1 MQLYLASLIALFG
14 VAAYVTLHDAWI
26 GCRRREAGTHRVFAG
41 LAAVTALYCLA
52 IAGFAIAPQQAVSV
66 GVEAVWWICEM
77 SQAALLMAFVA
88 RFTGQDHRPL
98 RLGLTAGLGLFA
110 LAAVFLPDGLRS
122 GPLAGLRSSTLPW
135 GETVHI
141 LDGPYGLVYMGMLVV
156 IVACFAFSGAA
167 AWRAWRGSRSGR
179 QLALLVSLALIA
191 LAVANSVFADLT
203 GRPTVS
209 LIPHSFV
216 LLAAI
221 MGHVLSAELAR
232 AGELEARLRRAEQF
246 AVVGRLAGGVAHDFG
261 NILTGI
267 VGHAE
272 LLSERLGEGTTERQQ
287 ADAITAAAGRGT
299 ALTRQLLA
307 FARGSP
313 AGGSPGGTDA
323 HAVLG
328 EVAGLIRAGAAG
340 IEVRLDLTLEEAP
353 VACDPARLH
362 AALLNLAVNARDAM
376 PHGGVLRLATA
387 RRDPPAGLAL
397 RHVPTPGPLLEIT
410 VGDSGQGIPAAVL
423 PRIFDL
429 QYTTKGEL
437 GTGLGLPQVD
447 ELVRDAGGC
456 LAVETSLGNG
466 TTFRLW
472 LPLDDKVGSGLHA
485 PHGSRVLLVAGNTTL
500 DQMLA
505 SGLGQ
510 LGYEIAR
517 LSHDDHSRLRAAVVD
532 IDHAGSD
539 GLERIRALQD
549 RLPVVVLAD
558 DPRHV
563 PAGESTVVLG
573 KPADLA
579 AIGRA
584 LRKATPSGRLRSS
597 ALA

>member
-14 VAAYVTLHDAWI
+14 VAAYVALHDAWI
-26 GCRRREAGTHRVFAG
+26 GLRRREAGTHRVFAG
-41 LAAVTALYCLA
+41 LAAVTAIYCLGA
-52 IAGFAIAPQQAVSV
+52 AAFQAAPQQAVDL
-66 GVEAVWWICEM
+66 GVERVWWICEM
-77 SQAALLMAFVA
+77 ALAALLMLFVA
-88 RFTGQDHRPL
+88 RFTGQDHRRL
-98 RLGLTAGLGLFA
+98 RYGLTCALLLVA
-110 LAAVFLPDGLRS
+110 LAAVFLPEGLRS
-122 GPLAGLRSSTLPW
+122 GPLAGYLVWTMPW
-135 GETVHI
+135 GETVYH
-141 LDGPYGLVYMGMLVV
+141 LEGPFGLAYSGMLTL
-156 IVACFAFSGAA
+156 VAASFAFSGWA

-179 QLALLVSLALIA
+179 QLALLLSLAAIT
-191 LAVANSVFADLT
+191 LAVLNSVAADFAI
-203 GRPTVS
+203 VS
-209 LIPHSFV
+209 SVSVIPHSFV

-221 MGHVLSAELAR
+221 MGHVLSAELAH

-272 LLSERLGEGTTERQQ
+272 LLADRLESGSTAREQV
-287 ADAITAAAGRGT
+287 DAISAAAGRGT

-323 HAVLG
+323 HVVIG

-340 IEVRLDLTLEEAP
+340 IEVHLDLARHQAP

-376 PHGGVLRLATA
+376 PHGGVLRLSTA
-387 RRDPPAGLAL
+387 RRDPPAGTAL
-397 RHVPTPGPLLEIT
+397 RHVQAPGPLLEIA

-429 QYTTKGEL
+429 QYTTKGDF
-437 GTGLGLPQVD
+437 GTGLGLTQVD

-456 LAVETSLGNG
+456 LAVETSPGNG
-466 TTFRLW
+466 TTVRLW
-472 LPLDDKVGSGLHA
+472 LPLHEKVGSGLHA

-517 LSHDDHSRLRAAVVD
+517 PGSDEHSRLRAAVVD
-532 IDHAGSD
+532 LDHAGND

-558 DPRHV
+558 DPRRV
-563 PAGESTVVLG
+563 PAGESTVVLP

-584 LRKATPSGRLRSS
+584 LKQATESDRLRSKTPV
-597 ALA
+597 

>member
-14 VAAYVTLHDAWI
+14 VAAYVALHDAWI
-26 GCRRREAGTHRVFAG
+26 GFRRREAGTHRVFAG
-41 LAAVTALYCLA
+41 LAAVTAIYCLSA
-52 IAGFAIAPQQAVSV
+52 AAFQAAPQQAVDL
-66 GVEAVWWICEM
+66 GVECVWWICEM
-77 SQAALLMAFVA
+77 SLAALLLLFVA
-88 RFTGQDHRPL
+88 RFTGQDHRQL
-98 RLGLTAGLGLFA
+98 RVGLTSALILVA
-110 LAAVFLPDGLRS
+110 LAAVFLPEGLRS
-122 GPLAGLRSSTLPW
+122 GPLAGYHGWTLPW

-141 LDGPYGLVYMGMLVV
+141 LEGPYGLSYYGMLALVA
-156 IVACFAFSGAA
+156 ACFAFSGCA

-179 QLALLVSLALIA
+179 QLALLLSLAAIA
-191 LAVANSVFADLT
+191 LAVVNSAVADLT
-203 GRPTVS
+203 MLPTVS
-209 LIPHSFV
+209 VIPHSFV
-216 LLAAI
+216 FLAAI

-272 LLSERLGEGTTERQQ
+272 MLTERLGEGTTERDQ

-313 AGGSPGGTDA
+313 AGGGAASGTDA
-323 HAVLG
+323 HVVIG

-340 IEVRLDLTLEEAP
+340 IEVRLDLAPGEAP
-353 VACDPARLH
+353 VVCDPARLH

-376 PHGGVLRLATA
+376 PHGGVLRLSTA
-387 RRDPPAGLAL
+387 QRGPPAGIAL
-397 RHVPTPGPLLEIT
+397 RHVPTPGPLLEIA
-410 VGDSGQGIPAAVL
+410 VGDSGEGISAAVL

-429 QYTTKGEL
+429 QYTTKGGL

-456 LAVETSLGNG
+456 LAVETSPGAG

-472 LPLDDKVGSGLHA
+472 LPLHEKVGSGLHA

-517 LSHDDHSRLRAAVVD
+517 LGHDDHSRLRAAVVD
-532 IDHAGSD
+532 LDHAGND

-558 DPRHV
+558 DPGHV
-563 PAGESTVVLG
+563 PVGESTVVLS

-584 LRKATPSGRLRSS
+584 LRQATASDRKTSV
-597 ALA
+597 

>member
-1 MQLYLASLIALFG
+1 VQLYLASLIALFG
-14 VAAYVTLHDAWI
+14 VAAYVALHDAWI
-26 GCRRREAGTHRVFAG
+26 GLRRREAGTHRVFAG
-41 LAAVTALYCLA
+41 LAGMTALYCLA
-52 IAGFAIAPQQAVSV
+52 IAAFAIAPQQAVDA
-66 GVEAVWWICEM
+66 GVESAWWICEM

-88 RFTGQDHRPL
+88 RFTGQDHRRL

-110 LAAVFLPDGLRS
+110 LAAVTLPDGLRS
-122 GPLAGLRSSTLPW
+122 GPLKGLQSCVLPW
-135 GETVHI
+135 GETLHV
-141 LDGPYGLVYMGMLVV
+141 LDGPYGLAYFGMLAL
-156 IVACFAFSGAA
+156 IAACFAFSGAA

-191 LAVANSVFADLT
+191 LAVVNSVVADLT
-203 GRPTVS
+203 GRPTVP

-272 LLSERLGEGTTERQQ
+272 LLADRLGEGTAERGQV
-287 ADAITAAAGRGT
+287 AAIAAAAGRGT

-313 AGGSPGGTDA
+313 AGGSPSGTDA
-323 HAVLG
+323 HAVIG

-340 IEVRLDLTLEEAP
+340 IEVRLDLAQDEAP

-376 PHGGVLRLATA
+376 PHGGVLRLSTA
-387 RRDPPAGLAL
+387 RRGPPAGAAL
-397 RHVPTPGPLLEIT
+397 RHAPSPGPLLEIA
-410 VGDSGQGIPAAVL
+410 VGDSGQGIPGDVL
-423 PRIFDL
+423 PHIFDL
-429 QYTTKGEL
+429 QYTTKGGL

-456 LAVETSLGNG
+456 LAVETIAGRG

-472 LPLDDKVGSGLHA
+472 LPLQDKVGSGLHA
-485 PHGSRVLLVAGNTTL
+485 PQGSRVLLVAGNTTL

-510 LGYEIAR
+510 LGYDIAR
-517 LSHDDHSRLRAAVVD
+517 LGQDDRSRLRAAVVD

-539 GLERIRALQD
+539 GLARVRALQEH
-549 RLPVVVLAD
+549 LPVVVLAD
-558 DPRHV
+558 DPGQWG
-563 PAGESTVVLG
+563 AGDTTVVLP

-584 LRKATPSGRLRSS
+584 LRKATASGRLRSDP
-597 ALA
+597 AV

>member
-14 VAAYVTLHDAWI
+14 VAAYVALHDAWI
-26 GCRRREAGTHRVFAG
+26 GFRRREAGTHRVFAG
-41 LAAVTALYCLA
+41 LAAVTAVYCLSA
-52 IAGFAIAPQQAVSV
+52 AAFQSAPRQAVEL
-66 GVEAVWWICEM
+66 GVERVWWICEM
-77 SQAALLMAFVA
+77 SMAALLMLFVA
-88 RFTGQDHRPL
+88 RFTGQDHRRL
-98 RLGLTAGLGLFA
+98 RYGLTSALILVA
-110 LAAVFLPDGLRS
+110 LAAVFLPDGLHS
-122 GPLAGLRSSTLPW
+122 GPLAGYHGWTLPW
-135 GETVHI
+135 GETVY
-141 LDGPYGLVYMGMLVV
+141 LLEGPYGPAYYGMLAL
-156 IVACFAFSGAA
+156 VATCLAFSCSST
-167 AWRAWRGSRSGR
+167 WRAWRGSRSGR
-179 QLALLVSLALIA
+179 QLALLLSLAAIT
-191 LAVANSVFADLT
+191 LAVVNSVAADLT
-203 GRPTVS
+203 MLSTVS
-209 LIPHSFV
+209 VIPHSFV
-216 LLAAI
+216 FLAAI

-272 LLSERLGEGTTERQQ
+272 LLTERLGAGTTERDQ
-287 ADAITAAAGRGT
+287 ADAITAAAARGT

-313 AGGSPGGTDA
+313 AGGSPSGTDA
-323 HAVLG
+323 HVVIG

-340 IEVRLDLTLEEAP
+340 IEVRLDLAQEEAP
-353 VACDPARLH
+353 VTCDPARLH

-376 PHGGVLRLATA
+376 PHGGVLRLSTA
-387 RRDPPAGLAL
+387 RRGPPAGAVL
-397 RHVPTPGPLLEIT
+397 RHVPSPGLLLEIA
-410 VGDSGQGIPAAVL
+410 VGDSGQGIAADIL

-456 LAVETSLGNG
+456 LAIETSPGNG
-466 TTFRLW
+466 TTVRLW
-472 LPLDDKVGSGLHA
+472 LPLHDKVGSGLHA
-485 PHGSRVLLVAGNTTL
+485 PHGSRLLLVAGNTTL

-517 LSHDDHSRLRAAVVD
+517 PDHDDHSRLRAAVVD

-539 GLERIRALQD
+539 GLARIRALQD

-558 DPRHV
+558 DPRQV
-563 PAGESTVVLG
+563 PAGESTVVLP

-584 LRKATPSGRLRSS
+584 LRKATASGRKTSV
-597 ALA
+597 

>member
-14 VAAYVTLHDAWI
+14 VAAFVALHDAWI
-26 GCRRREAGTHRVFAG
+26 GFRRREAGTHRVFAG
-41 LAAVTALYCLA
+41 LAAVTAVYCLSA
-52 IAGFAIAPQQAVSV
+52 AAFQAAPQQAVAL
-66 GVEAVWWICEM
+66 GVECVWWICEM
-77 SQAALLMAFVA
+77 SLAALLLLFVV
-88 RFTGQDHRPL
+88 RFTGQDRRPL
-98 RLGLTAGLGLFA
+98 RYGLTCALILVA
-110 LAAVFLPDGLRS
+110 LAAVFLPEGLRS
-122 GPLAGLRSSTLPW
+122 GPLAGYHSWSLPW
-135 GETVHI
+135 GESVHI
-141 LDGPYGLVYMGMLVV
+141 LEGPYGLAYYGMLLL
-156 IVACFAFSGAA
+156 IAACFAFSGWA

-179 QLALLVSLALIA
+179 QLALLLSLAAIA
-191 LAVANSVFADLT
+191 LAVVNSAAADLT
-203 GRPTVS
+203 MLPTISV
-209 LIPHSFV
+209 IPHSFV

-272 LLSERLGEGTTERQQ
+272 LLTDRLAAGTTEREQL
-287 ADAITAAAGRGT
+287 DAIAAAAARGT
-299 ALTRQLLA
+299 ALTRQMLA

-313 AGGSPGGTDA
+313 AGGAPGGTDA
-323 HAVLG
+323 HVVIG

-340 IEVRLDLTLEEAP
+340 IEVRIDLTHEEAP
-353 VACDPARLH
+353 VACDSARLH

-376 PHGGVLRLATA
+376 PHGGVLRLSTA
-387 RRDPPAGLAL
+387 RRGPPAGVVL
-397 RHVPTPGPLLEIT
+397 RHVPAPGLLLEIA
-410 VGDSGQGIPAAVL
+410 VGDSGQGIAAEVL

-429 QYTTKGEL
+429 QYTTKGDL

-456 LAVETSLGNG
+456 LAVETSPGNG
-466 TTFRLW
+466 TTIRLW
-472 LPLDDKVGSGLHA
+472 LPLHDKVGSGLHA

-517 LSHDDHSRLRAAVVD
+517 PGHDDHSRLRAAVVD
-532 IDHAGSD
+532 IDHAGND
-539 GLERIRALQD
+539 GLVRVRALQD

-563 PAGESTVVLG
+563 PEGESTVVLA

-584 LRKATPSGRLRSS
+584 LRKATASGRLRSKT
-597 ALA
+597 AV

>member
-14 VAAYVTLHDAWI
+14 VAAYVALHDGWI
-26 GCRRREAGTHRVFAG
+26 GLRRREAGTHRVFAG
-41 LAAVTALYCLA
+41 LAAVTALYCVA
-52 IAGFAIAPQQAVSV
+52 IAGFAMAPQQALDL
-66 GVEAVWWICEM
+66 GVEALWWVCEM

-88 RFTGQDHRPL
+88 RFTGQDHRRL
-98 RLGLTAGLGLFA
+98 RLCLSAGLALFA
-110 LAAVFLPDGLRS
+110 FAAVLLPHGLRS
-122 GPLAGLRSSTLPW
+122 GPLAGLRSSILPW

-141 LDGPYGLVYMGMLVV
+141 LDGPYGLAYSGMLAL
-156 IVACFAFSGAA
+156 IAACFIFSGAA

-191 LAVANSVFADLT
+191 LAVANSVVADLT
-203 GRPTVS
+203 GRPAIS

-272 LLSERLGEGTTERQQ
+272 LLADRLERGSTAREQVE
-287 ADAITAAAGRGT
+287 AISAAAGRGT

-313 AGGSPGGTDA
+313 AGASPAGTDA
-323 HAVLG
+323 HVVIG

-340 IEVRLDLTLEEAP
+340 IEVRLDLAPDEAP
-353 VACDPARLH
+353 VVCDPARLH

-387 RRDPPAGLAL
+387 RRGPPAGLPL
-397 RHVPTPGPLLEIT
+397 RHVPTPGLLLEIA
-410 VGDSGQGIPAAVL
+410 VGDSGQGIPADVL
-423 PRIFDL
+423 PHIFDL
-429 QYTTKGEL
+429 QYTTKGGL

-456 LAVETSLGNG
+456 LAVETAPGRG

-472 LPLDDKVGSGLHA
+472 LPLHDKVGSGLHA
-485 PHGSRVLLVAGNTTL
+485 PHGARVLLVAGNTTL

-517 LSHDDHSRLRAAVVD
+517 LGQDDQSSLRAAVVD
-532 IDHAGSD
+532 VDHAGSD
-539 GLERIRALQD
+539 GLARVRALQE

-558 DPRHV
+558 DPRQWG
-563 PAGESTVVLG
+563 AGDATVVLP

-584 LRKATPSGRLRSS
+584 LRKATASGRLS
-597 ALA
+597 A